1 MHKFLTVLF
10 ILGLGLAPVYA
21 QADQADQDVLIRAM
35 QAEMARSLADL
46 KLNNLEKPYFIELSL
61 DDAELYTA
69 SATFGG
75 LTGAGR
81 SRFRIFNPQVRVGG
95 YDSDNTGFASFS
107 ESFRFGGAGA
117 PLVQDDDELA
127 LRRDMWLAID
137 VAYKQAAERY
147 ASKVAFLKNKVLDEK
162 LPDFTK
168 VAPVTSLAPR
178 VSLQLD
184 EARWAKAVKTWS
196 AIFRRFPEIND
207 SSVTFEA
214 RAGSRYLVNSEGT
227 VMRRPFALYTITVQA
242 QTQAADGMNLNH
254 ARPIY
259 ALNLAEMPSDE
270 EVAKVARQ
278 TAEELTALRNAP
290 VFDGKY
296 LGPVLFTGQAS
307 AEFFAQMLGPNLAG
321 ERAPLL
327 EENFVM
333 GGGRLEFADRLNR
346 PVMAKFLTAYDD
358 PTLEKD
364 EGKTLFGNF
373 ALDDQGV
380 KAQRISLIENGLLRN
395 LLMARRPRKEFTQS
409 NGHGRAATIG
419 AARSQVSN
427 FFVRANNGKS
437 EEELKQELIKN
448 CREIGLTFCVKITML
463 TPEQSPGGAMLSQP
477 VLAYK
482 VYTADGREELVRALS
497 LGEVTLRVLRDITF
511 AGRENYAYNTTL
523 SGDYWR
529 GGLPVSISA
538 PSIMVEELE
547 MKKISGTQQ
556 KPALLTHPF
565 FSRGKP

>member
-1 MHKFLTVLF
+1 MN
-10 ILGLGLAPVYA
+10 A
-21 QADQADQDVLIRAM
+21 QADQDVLVRAM

-81 SRFRIFNPQVRVGG
+81 SRFRIFNPQVRVGS

-107 ESFRFGGAGA
+107 ESFRFGGAGT

-178 VSLQLD
+178 ISLQLD

-242 QTQAADGMNLNH
+242 QTQAADGMTLTH

-259 ALNLAEMPSDE
+259 ALDLAEMPSDE

-290 VFDGKY
+290 IFDGKY

-346 PVMAKFLTAYDD
+346 PVMAKFLSAYDD

-373 ALDDQGV
+373 SLDDQGV
-380 KAQRISLIENGLLRN
+380 KAQRVSLIENGLLRN

-448 CREIGLTFCVKITML
+448 CREIGLAFCVKITLL
-463 TPEQSPGGAMLSQP
+463 TPDQTPSGAMLSQP

-482 VYTADGREELVRALS
+482 VYVADGREELVRALT

-511 AGRENYAYNTTL
+511 AGRDNYAYNTTL
-523 SGDYWR
+523 SGDFWR

-538 PSIMVEELE
+538 PSVVVEELE
-547 MKKISGTQQ
+547 MKKVSGTQQ

-565 FSRGKP
+565 FSKKP

>member
-1 MHKFLTVLF
+1 MHKLLTVLF
-10 ILGLGLAPVYA
+10 ILGLSLAPMNA
-21 QADQADQDVLIRAM
+21 QTDQDVLIRAM

-81 SRFRIFNPQVRVGG
+81 SRFRIFNPQVRVGS

-107 ESFRFGGAGA
+107 ESFRFGGAGT

-196 AIFRRFPEIND
+196 AIFRQFPEIND

-242 QTQAADGMNLNH
+242 QTQAA
-254 ARPIY
+254 
-259 ALNLAEMPSDE
+259 
-270 EVAKVARQ
+270 
-278 TAEELTALRNAP
+278 
-290 VFDGKY
+290 
-296 LGPVLFTGQAS
+296 
-307 AEFFAQMLGPNLAG
+307 
-321 ERAPLL
+321 
-327 EENFVM
+327 
-333 GGGRLEFADRLNR
+333 
-346 PVMAKFLTAYDD
+346 
-358 PTLEKD
+358 
-364 EGKTLFGNF
+364 
-373 ALDDQGV
+373 
-380 KAQRISLIENGLLRN
+380 
-395 LLMARRPRKEFTQS
+395 
-409 NGHGRAATIG
+409 
-419 AARSQVSN
+419 
-427 FFVRANNGKS
+427 
-437 EEELKQELIKN
+437 
-448 CREIGLTFCVKITML
+448 
-463 TPEQSPGGAMLSQP
+463 
-477 VLAYK
+477 
-482 VYTADGREELVRALS
+482 
-497 LGEVTLRVLRDITF
+497 
-511 AGRENYAYNTTL
+511 
-523 SGDYWR
+523 
-529 GGLPVSISA
+529 
-538 PSIMVEELE
+538 
-547 MKKISGTQQ
+547 
-556 KPALLTHPF
+556 
-565 FSRGKP
+565 